1 MDIKTQVSL
10 ISADRLKA
18 VALKHTGQIPDGRND
33 LVLVVT
39 DLISIG
45 ATTILEVK
53 ATEPLKDSLP
63 VPSAPV
69 GNDSIA
75 VKQLKSDVS
84 ILADIAEKLE
94 QSQKSV
100 INDLASLDERIV
112 TVYEDLSARST
123 DASAVSAEVAKV
135 FASFKKVTPVAEI
148 EAIASTLIS
157 STTKKAK
164 DVFSGK
170 LSYMLNGNE
179 VDFSNLDIE
188 VFNDPE
194 SPKCLNDYVF
204 QPQHLHF
211 ALIALKGDL
220 PHNIWLGGERGTG
233 KTEFVT
239 QLASRLGRK
248 LYRINFDEA
257 IERTEFVGGNT
268 IEKGDVV
275 WKEGI
280 FTQAIQHQGAIILFD
295 EVGFARAPSIAILHA
310 PIERNPNRALT
321 ISETGKRIPVA
332 KNVGFF
338 VADNSMGFGD
348 PSGNFTGVR
357 DMNTAF
363 LDRFSYTLKFEY
375 LKAVEE
381 SALIVKR
388 TGIKKEVA
396 DIIVRYANTA
406 REKVKSGVLTQPPS
420 IRQLFAWADGVNNG
434 LPIALVFEGSIIN
447 KFPSDCE
454 PELRGIYSAV
464 VNESAVKQFLGR

>member
-18 VALKHTGQIPDGRND
+18 VALKHTGQIPDNRND
-33 LVLVVT
+33 LVGVVT
-39 DLISIG
+39 ELIKDRVIF
-45 ATTILEVK
+45 IDEVK
-53 ATEPLKDSLP
+53 TTEPLKASAP
-63 VPSAPV
+63 VLSAPV

-100 INDLASLDERIV
+100 INDLTSLDERIV
-112 TVYEDLSARST
+112 SVYEDLSARSA

-148 EAIASTLIS
+148 EAIASTLIAS
-157 STTKKAK
+157 KKVKAK
-164 DVFSGK
+164 DVFDGK
-170 LSYMLNGNE
+170 LSYLLNGE
-179 VDFSNLDIE
+179 DIDFSNLEIN

-194 SPKCLNDYVF
+194 IPKRLNDYVF

-211 ALIALKGDL
+211 ALVALNNNL
-220 PHNIWLGGERGTG
+220 PHNVWLGGERGTG

-239 QLASRLGRK
+239 QLANRLGRK

-257 IERTEFVGGNT
+257 IERAEFIGGNT

-280 FTQAIQHQGAIILFD
+280 VTQAIQHQGALVLFD
-295 EVGFARAPSIAILHA
+295 EIGFARASNIAILHSVC
-310 PIERNPNRALT
+310 ERTPHRALT
-321 ISETGKRIPVA
+321 VSETGKRIPVA
-332 KNVGFF
+332 QDVAFF
-338 VADNSMGFGD
+338 VADNSLGFGD

-381 SALIVKR
+381 SSLIVKR

-396 DIIVRYANTA
+396 DIIVKYANTA
-406 REKVKSGVLTQPPS
+406 REKVKSGILTQPPS

-434 LPIALVFEGSIIN
+434 LPMALAFEGSVIN

-464 VNESAVKQFLGR
+464 VNESAVKQFLRG

>member
-1 MDIKTQVSL
+1 
-10 ISADRLKA
+10 
-18 VALKHTGQIPDGRND
+18 
-33 LVLVVT
+33 
-39 DLISIG
+39 
-45 ATTILEVK
+45 
-53 ATEPLKDSLP
+53 
-63 VPSAPV
+63 V

-75 VKQLKSDVS
+75 VRQLKSDVS

-100 INDLASLDERIV
+100 INDLTSLDERIV
-112 TVYEDLSARST
+112 SVYEDLSARST

-148 EAIASTLIS
+148 EAIASTLIAS
-157 STTKKAK
+157 KKVKAK
-164 DVFSGK
+164 DVFDGK
-170 LSYMLNGNE
+170 LSYLLNGDE
-179 VDFSNLDIE
+179 IDFSNLEIN

-194 SPKCLNDYVF
+194 IPKRLNDYVF

-211 ALIALKGDL
+211 ALVALNNNL
-220 PHNIWLGGERGTG
+220 PHNVWLGGERGTG

-239 QLASRLGRK
+239 QLANRLGRK

-257 IERTEFVGGNT
+257 IERAEFIGGNT

-280 FTQAIQHQGAIILFD
+280 VTQAIQHQGALVLFD
-295 EVGFARAPSIAILHA
+295 EIGFARASNIAILHSVC
-310 PIERNPNRALT
+310 ERTPHRALT
-321 ISETGKRIPVA
+321 VSETGKRIPVA
-332 KNVGFF
+332 QDVAFF
-338 VADNSMGFGD
+338 VADNSLGFGD

-375 LKAVEE
+375 LKAVDE

-388 TGIKKEVA
+388 TGIKKDVA
-396 DIIVRYANTA
+396 DIIVKYANTA
-406 REKVKSGVLTQPPS
+406 REKVKSGILTQPPS
-420 IRQLFAWADGVNNG
+420 IRQLFAWADGVNSG
-434 LPIALVFEGSIIN
+434 LPMALAFEGSVIN

-464 VNESAVKQFLGR
+464 VNESAVKQFLRG

>member
-1 MDIKTQVSL
+1 MDLKTQVAL
-10 ISADRLKA
+10 ISFDRLKA
-18 VALKHTGQIPDGRND
+18 VALKHTGQAPENRSD
-33 LVLVVT
+33 LVSVVT
-39 DLISIG
+39 QLINDRVTFIDEVR
-45 ATTILEVK
+45 TIEPYK
-53 ATEPLKDSLP
+53 A
-63 VPSAPV
+63 SAPIAPV
-69 GNDSIA
+69 STGGESIV

-84 ILADIAEKLE
+84 ILAEMSDRTV
-94 QSQKSV
+94 QH
-100 INDLASLDERIV
+100 LASLDQGLSEISDRISS
-112 TVYEDLSARST
+112 VYEDLTSRSA

-135 FASFKKVTPVAEI
+135 FASFKKITPVPEL
-148 EAIASTLIS
+148 EAIASSLIS
-157 STTKKAK
+157 FKLVKAK
-164 DVFSGK
+164 DVFDGK
-170 LSYMLNGNE
+170 LSYDLSGE
-179 VDFSNLDIE
+179 TIDFSDLEIK

-194 SPKCLNDYVF
+194 TPKRLNDYVF

-211 ALIALKGDL
+211 ALVALNNNM
-220 PHNIWLGGERGTG
+220 PHNVWLGGERGTG

-257 IERTEFVGGNT
+257 IERAEFIGGNT

-280 FTQAIQHQGAIILFD
+280 VTQAIQHQGALVLFD
-295 EVGFARAPSIAILHA
+295 EVGFARASSIAILHSVC
-310 PIERNPNRALT
+310 ERSPHRALT

-332 KNVGFF
+332 QDVAFY
-338 VADNSMGFGD
+338 VADNSLGFGD

-375 LKAVEE
+375 LKAVDE

-388 TGIKKEVA
+388 TGIKKQVA
-396 DIIVRYANTA
+396 DIIVKYANTA
-406 REKVKSGVLTQPPS
+406 REKVKSGILTQPPS
-420 IRQLFAWADGVNNG
+420 IRQLFAWADGVNSG
-434 LPIALVFEGSIIN
+434 LPMALAFEGSIIN

-464 VNESAVKQFLGR
+464 ISESAVKRFLRS